1 MTELFTNIRLA
12 TMTPAQPYGLVE
24 DAALA
29 VDGERI
35 VFAGP
40 RAQAPA
46 VDRTF
51 DLGGRLV
58 TPGLVDAHTHV
69 IYGGNRA
76 QEWEER
82 LLGADYAEIARGGG
96 GILSTVRATRAA
108 GYERLLQSAQARLA
122 TLCAHGV
129 TTVEIKS
136 GYGLD
141 VETEIRM
148 LRIARELGRRLP
160 VDVRTT
166 FLGAHAIPPEFAG
179 APDGYVD
186 LICDAMLP
194 LIVTEKLADAVD
206 AFCETIA
213 FSPGQTER
221 IFTRATALGLR
232 VKLHADQMS
241 NGGGAELA
249 ARFEALSADHLEYT
263 SPAGIAALARAGT
276 VAVILPGA
284 YYFLCE
290 GHPPPIAALRT
301 AGVPIAV
308 ATDCNP
314 GTSPLVSPLLALNF
328 ACTLLR
334 FTPEEALRGMTCD
347 AARALGLGHD
357 RGTLE
362 TGKLADFVVWDVEH
376 PAELVYALG
385 ANPCHAVCKRGRIG
399 RSSACSS
406 AQPTATS

>member
-1 MTELFTNIRLA
+1 MIELFTNLRLA
-12 TMTPAQPYGLVE
+12 TMMSAQPYGLVD

-29 VDGERI
+29 VDGETI

-46 VDRTF
+46 AERTF

-58 TPGLVDAHTHV
+58 TPGLIDAHTHL

-76 QEWEER
+76 QEWEQR
-82 LLGADYAEIARGGG
+82 LLGVDYADIARNGG

-108 GYERLLQSAQARLA
+108 GYERLVQSAQARLA

-166 FLGAHAIPPEFAG
+166 FLGAHTIPPEFA
-179 APDGYVD
+179 ALPERYVD
-186 LICDAMLP
+186 LICDDMLTP
-194 LIVTEKLADAVD
+194 IVSENLADAVD

-213 FSPGQTER
+213 FSPAQIER
-221 IFTRATALGLR
+221 VFTRAAASGLR
-232 VKLHADQMS
+232 VKLHADQLS
-241 NGGGAELA
+241 DGGGAELA
-249 ARFEALSADHLEYT
+249 ARFGALSADHLEYA
-263 SPAGIAALARAGT
+263 SAAGIAALARAGT
-276 VAVILPGA
+276 VAVVLPGA
-284 YYFLCE
+284 YYFLRE
-290 GHPPPIAALRT
+290 GRPPPIAGLRA

-328 ACTLLR
+328 ACTLLC
-334 FTPEEALRGMTCD
+334 FTPEEALRGMTCE
-347 AARALGLGHD
+347 AARALGLQHD

-362 TGKLADFVVWDVEH
+362 PGKLADFVLWDVEH
-376 PAELVYALG
+376 PAELAYALG
-385 ANPCHAVCKRGRIG
+385 ANPCHAIYKRGRRTDAAG
-399 RSSACSS
+399 TG
-406 AQPTATS
+406 P